1 MGEEQCHT
9 CYRSKVI
16 GLELHETQQELE
28 KTQAQEKEV
37 KGTLATLQWNFDIME
52 GTFVQMVE
60 EVKRIVVRY
69 EGIVSTTQGTRR
81 RWS

>member
-16 GLELHETQQELE
+16 GPKLHGTQQELE
-28 KTQAQEKEV
+28 KSQAHEKEM

-52 GTFVQMVE
+52 STFV
-60 EVKRIVVRY
+60 
-69 EGIVSTTQGTRR
+69 
-81 RWS
+81 